1 MSDAKSKKSITSHA
15 TSAAGIF
22 EAGQSTN
29 TPLTPNSNAVA
40 SASGD
45 SNDDTTVA
53 FQYNNITTY
62 WSPTVSSATTDV
74 SLGANRGNGVVTFVK
89 GLTVSYLAQAAG
101 MYTVVVSGTI
111 VDSGSEYTL
120 TGRSLG
126 SFPQKGPK

>member
-1 MSDAKSKKSITSHA
+1 MSQSTPTITLHA
-15 TSAAGIF
+15 SSSAGDFA
-22 EAGQSTN
+22 AGQSTN

-53 FQYNNITTY
+53 FQYNGVTTY

-74 SLGANRGNGVVTFVK
+74 TLGANRGNGVVMFQK
-89 GLTVSYLAQAAG
+89 GLQLSYLAQAG
-101 MYTVVVSGTI
+101 GIYTIVVSGTI
-111 VDSGSEYTL
+111 TDSGSEYVL

-126 SFPQKGPK
+126 SFPQKNPPK